1 MEEYDR
7 LSTEATLEIRLFCRC
22 TMTKLSTKYSMVVPE
37 EVRKDMK
44 LQPGMKVDLV
54 KNERG
59 EWVLIK
65 VEEAKN
71 WLGRYPSSR
80 RAADEMAE
88 LRGRDT
94 GDFD

>member
-1 MEEYDR
+1 MEEYDS
-7 LSTEATLEIRLFCRC
+7 LTMEVNLDIRLFCGC
-22 TMTKLSTKYSMVVPE
+22 TMTKLSAKYSMVVPE

-65 VEEAKN
+65 VEEARN

-88 LRGRDT
+88 LRGRDA

>member
-1 MEEYDR
+1 
-7 LSTEATLEIRLFCRC
+7 
-22 TMTKLSTKYSMVVPE
+22 MTKLTAKYSMVVPE
-37 EVRKDMK
+37 EARKDMK

-65 VEEAKN
+65 VEEARN
-71 WLGRYPSSR
+71 WVGRYPSPRS
-80 RAADEMAE
+80 AADEMAE

-94 GDFD
+94 SDFD